1 MLLCNQGSGSSRGLG
16 RIGADSLQSM
26 NSAEL
31 MLGIESGAFRKKL
44 LNPPH
49 EKERQDTVD
58 ALKVVHTSQSDPHFN
73 SIVSLVR
80 LEHQLPA
87 QSQRHPAL

>member
-1 MLLCNQGSGSSRGLG
+1 
-16 RIGADSLQSM
+16 
-26 NSAEL
+26 
-31 MLGIESGAFRKKL
+31 MLGIESGALRKKL

-49 EKERQDTVD
+49 EKERQETVD

-80 LEHQLPA
+80 LRHQLPA
-87 QSQRHPAL
+87 QSQCHLTHRLSKIGHPQCTCSLSRYCDFD